1 MTEQNYLEQLANLI
15 KQKKSKAFY
24 AERLG
29 ITVEEV
35 TSLLQELRSST
46 TSNTEIEVEAIPENV
61 TSLTRINVVQGT
73 MQSTVNA
80 NFEAKSI
87 EELASL
93 HKIDTDLY
101 AISRYESRQA
111 ANGNFTST
119 IHAALVKREDIS
131 DGKVD
136 ILRELRE
143 NPGYSNI
150 KKIKSNGKYAYEIN
164 ISDMHFGKLAWS
176 EESGEDFDLR
186 IAEERYETAISQL
199 LSLVNLSQ
207 IERIIFPIGNDMIN
221 IDSRNNETFAGTRQ
235 DSDSRFFKIIRT
247 VKQILIKN
255 INSLAT
261 IAPVD
266 VIVVSGNHDPESMF
280 MLGEIL
286 DAYYH
291 NNPNVNI
298 DNAAKQRKY
307 YQYGKNGF
315 QYTHGNEENHKDLGL
330 IFATEQKNLWAD
342 TEFRYA
348 KLGHYHKNKKLSYV
362 SVDEYQGFQVQIIP
376 SLSGSD
382 AWHTSKGYM
391 SKKACKGF
399 LYDPIKGQ
407 IAEYTHTL

>member
-1 MTEQNYLEQLANLI
+1 MSEQNSLEQLRNLI
-15 KQKKSKAFY
+15 TQKKSKAFY
-24 AERLG
+24 AEKLG
-29 ITVEEV
+29 ISVEEV
-35 TSLLQELRSST
+35 ESLLQELKD
-46 TSNTEIEVEAIPENV
+46 TSKIENEVTPSLVRVNV
-61 TSLTRINVVQGT
+61 NEGT
-73 MQSTVNA
+73 LQSTVSS

-87 EELASL
+87 EELANL
-93 HKIDTDLY
+93 HKINTELY
-101 AISRYESRQA
+101 SISRYESRQG

-119 IHAALVKREDIS
+119 INATLVKKEENYN
-131 DGKVD
+131 KET
-136 ILRELRE
+136 ILEELRA
-143 NPGYSNI
+143 NPGYSNL
-150 KKIKSNGKYAYEIN
+150 KKISKEGKYAYEIN

-186 IAEERYETAISQL
+186 IAEQRYETAISEL
-199 LSLVNLSQ
+199 LALVNTSQ

-255 INSLAT
+255 INSLST

-291 NNPNVNI
+291 NNPNVTI
-298 DNAAKQRKY
+298 DNSPKQRKY
-307 YQYGKNGF
+307 YKYGKNGF

-330 IFATEQKNLWAD
+330 IFATEQKELWANTD
-342 TEFRYA
+342 FRFA
-348 KLGHYHKNKKLSYV
+348 KLGHYHKNKKLNYV

-382 AWHTSKGYM
+382 AWHNSKGYQ
-391 SKKACKGF
+391 SLKSCRGF
-399 LYDPIKGQ
+399 LYHKEKGQ
-407 IAEYTHTL
+407 IGEFSYNIPK